1 VTLVLGYNTNG
12 FAHHRLEDAL
22 EIISSLGYRAVGLT
36 IDVHH
41 APLESTDFKALG
53 ARLRELKLLP
63 VVETGARF
71 YLDPMRKHRPT
82 LMDDPGGKRREFLL
96 ACVEAARELGA
107 PCVSLWSGAGDS
119 WSRLLRG
126 LEEVCHAAEKAGVD
140 VGFEPEPG
148 MFVSTMAQFDELRR
162 RLPHP
167 RLCLTLDVGHAHC
180 LESEPIPSIVDRY
193 APLLRNVHLDDHRK
207 GVHEHLLFGE
217 GEIRFAPLLDAL
229 RRAAKGRDL
238 PATVELSRHG
248 HDAVATSKR
257 ALSFLRAAL
266 RGTTTSS

>member
-1 VTLVLGYNTNG
+1 MSLLIGYNTNG
-12 FAHHRLEDAL
+12 FAHHRLTDAI
-22 EIISSLGYRAVGLT
+22 EILASLGYRALGLT

-41 APLESTDFKALG
+41 APLDSTDYKALG
-53 ARLRELKLLP
+53 AELRERKLLP

-71 YLDPMRKHRPT
+71 YLDPRRKHRPT
-82 LMDDPGGKRREFLL
+82 LMDDPKGARLAFLL
-96 ACVEAARELGA
+96 ACIDAAQALGA

-119 WSRLLRG
+119 WSRLVKG
-126 LEEVCHAAEKAGVD
+126 LTRVCEAADEKGID

-148 MFVSTMAQFDELRR
+148 MFISTIKQFDELRR

-167 RLCLTLDVGHAHC
+167 RLGLTLDVGHVYC
-180 LESEPIPSIVDRY
+180 LESGPLAAVIDRC

-207 GVHEHLLFGE
+207 GVHEHLSFGD
-217 GEIRFAPLLDAL
+217 GEIDFVPALAAL

-238 PATVELSRHG
+238 PATVELSRHS

-257 ALSFLRAAL
+257 ALAFLRAAA
-266 RGTTTSS
+266 RGTPASS

>member
-1 VTLVLGYNTNG
+1 MTLLLGYNTNG
-12 FAHHRLEDAL
+12 FAHHRLDDAL
-22 EIISSLGYRAVGLT
+22 SILSGLGYRAVGLT

-41 APLESTDFKALG
+41 APLESTDYRALG
-53 ARLRELKLLP
+53 ARLKELDLLP

-71 YLDPMRKHRPT
+71 YLDPQRKHRPT
-82 LMDDPGGKRREFLL
+82 LMDDTKGKRLGFLL
-96 ACVEAARELGA
+96 ACIDAAKELGA

-119 WSRLLRG
+119 WARLVKG
-126 LEEVCHAAEKAGVD
+126 LQRVCDAADQAGID
-140 VGFEPEPG
+140 IGFEPEPG
-148 MFVSTMAQFDELRR
+148 MFVSTMAQFDELHR

-180 LESEPIPSIVDRY
+180 LESEPPESIVDRY

-207 GVHEHLLFGE
+207 GVHEHLFLGE
-217 GEIRFAPLLDAL
+217 GEIAFAPLLAAL
-229 RRAAKGRDL
+229 RRAAKGKDL

-257 ALSFLRAAL
+257 ALSFLREAA
-266 RGTTTSS
+266 RGTPTSS